1 MLSELC
7 TDPPD
12 SRQHFL
18 VVSCGLVLNI
28 CYQTLGRAGH
38 TFHRTLC
45 GLSSG
50 RHIADNITLSAELFP
65 RQLRSFGAGIAL
77 ASRYIFAFIQL
88 KIFLVLV
95 DAIGM
100 SGFYW
105 IQAAT
110 AIFAG
115 AFALLML
122 PETRDKTFA
131 KLEIIFAAKESK
143 KNPV

>member
-1 MLSELC
+1 MLLLGL
-7 TDPPD
+7 D
-12 SRQHFL
+12 SHLEFSATHISFRYLPLILILSFGF
-18 VVSCGLVLNI
+18 CFGLGIGAVP
-28 CYQTLGRAGH
+28 Y
-38 TFHRTLC
+38 
-45 GLSSG
+45 
-50 RHIADNITLSAELFP
+50 TLSGELFP
-65 RQLRSFGAGIAL
+65 QQLRSYGAGIAL

-88 KIFLVLV
+88 KIFLVMV

-110 AIFAG
+110 AISAG